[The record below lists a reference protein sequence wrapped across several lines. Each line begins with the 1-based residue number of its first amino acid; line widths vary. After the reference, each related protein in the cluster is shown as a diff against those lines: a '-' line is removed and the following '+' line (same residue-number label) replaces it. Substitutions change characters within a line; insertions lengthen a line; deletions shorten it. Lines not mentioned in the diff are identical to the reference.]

1 MVDFERWAL
10 ILVDMQNDF
19 LAKGGYYDRKEKYEE
34 QVRQG
39 TLSPEEL
46 TARLAQPSSIPR
58 DGFTVRTASLTTII
72 DNVCRVIACAKR
84 EQMTVVYLK
93 AVYGH
98 EFDFKPRFLAD
109 PDRKHYPCKP
119 QTWGAAFVDPINKLI
134 PEGTTRRETV
144 IEKHTFDGFFK
155 TDLYEHLRTRR
166 VHTVLVAGVETHIC
180 VLTTAQSASLNQF
193 KTIILEDCVAT
204 AREDLAECAL
214 GIFRDGFGDT
224 RLSGDILQN
233 L

>member
-10 ILVDMQNDF
+10 IMVDMQNDF
-19 LAKGGYYDRKEKYEE
+19 LAKGGYYDRKEQYEA

-39 TLSPEEL
+39 KLSAEEMIV
-46 TARLAQPSSIPR
+46 RLAQPSSISP
-58 DGFTVRTASLTTII
+58 DGFTARTASLTTII
-72 DNVCRVIACAKR
+72 DNVCRVMTCAQQ
-84 EQMTVVYLK
+84 EQMTIAYLK
-93 AVYGH
+93 AVYDH
-98 EFDFKPRFLAD
+98 EFDFKPRFLAN

-134 PEGTTRRETV
+134 SKRTTLRETV

-155 TDLYEHLRTRR
+155 TDLCEHLRTRR

-180 VLTTAQSASLNQF
+180 VLATAQSASLNQF

-214 GIFRDGFGDT
+214 EIFRDGFGDT
-224 RLSGDILQN
+224 RLSREILQN